1 MEKNQE
7 HSEPVEPVVASR
19 GRRSILQWIFL
30 VGHRVFLSLFL
41 FLFFL
46 SLFLQF
52 PFFQHWAV
60 GRITHSLSQTLET
73 RVEVGGFR
81 LGWMSRLSLKEV
93 IIEDREGDTLLY
105 SKALWVRFDPNPI
118 TLFRE
123 GLVVNQV
130 RLEGAQFNLKKL
142 PDGKGSNLQE
152 LLNRLF
158 PESPEK
164 NKAKNPFQVKLK
176 RLLLR
181 KTRFTQF
188 DPATGNFLGVYLD
201 RGSVDIDDMNLPQKM
216 LKVREISL
224 RNPKLRV
231 QSYFTDSLL
240 PEETPEETP
249 GDTALWKIAVEEL
262 DLRSGVFQ
270 LDNFRKE
277 PIPLNAPG
285 ELNYRHLKAND
296 IFLRIQDFAL
306 NNSTFSG
313 QLENLALKEK
323 EGFVLTRLA
332 SREVI
337 IHSRGAQL
345 NGMKLITPKSEL
357 GDTLTFTYR
366 DYEDFSEFTD
376 RVLLDGRFKQ
386 AQVAISDVIT
396 FAPALNEVP
405 FFGQNR
411 DELITL
417 NGRIWGRVNNLKGSD
432 LLLNFSD
439 GSLIKGGFSSRN
451 FALKNEEVL
460 NLKLERFSSSVKT
473 LRRFFPNVNWPANMD
488 RLKKLEFFGTFDGFF
503 TDFVAYGTLATDI
516 GKARMDMKMVL
527 REGKEKSRYF
537 GNLELIDFDLGQ
549 WSNNPDLGKINILS
563 FVKDGQGLNAETAKA
578 TLTAEIKSF
587 FFKGYNYQNARLAGK
602 LQANRFEG
610 DFAIQDDNIDFSFLG
625 QVDLTQ
631 GIPIYDFQAKINKLD
646 LRPLNLIKK
655 GNIQVSGDV
664 LLNLRNQKFVNMEG
678 DAFLRDF
685 QIVQEGQTYRLDSAD
700 ISTRFDQLGNKQF
713 NIASDILNARFY
725 GLFEVERIP
734 AMLLQHLRIHF
745 PGFSKRLGLNGK
757 TVAVRP
763 SKFDFDVEILNS
775 KGFENLI
782 DRRLGSLS
790 GVKLS
795 GRFDNEENLLKANLE
810 MNWFQFDRF
819 YAEDV
824 AFLLD
829 TKASEGSLDFGINRM
844 VVNEKTE
851 LEPLAVLVRITGDTL
866 DYGLN
871 YARKNRDR
879 NPLAL
884 DNLNIDGRLYVL
896 DSFYLQNQIDYSE
909 IELLGNTWMINQNN
923 AITFNKEEIRIS
935 DFILTLDDKAISLE
949 SKGKRGLELSLLN
962 LDISE
967 INPILS
973 FDPIKFSGRANVS
986 VTVDDLMKTEEL
998 SMSLVSD
1005 TLFLNKQD
1013 WGILRVN
1020 AALSGSQN
1028 PLTVYVSLSKDTAQ
1042 LIAEGY
1048 YNVKDYGTSPM
1059 QKAGYFDL
1067 NLNVHSYPLA
1077 FADFFI
1083 GETVSDMHG
1092 YFDADLQ
1099 FNGEFTQ
1106 PNTSGMI
1113 YLFDGGMTVDYLNT
1127 HYTLDRAVVKVNNTL
1142 FDASQ
1147 TILRDRLGNQAL
1159 VQGGIKHQHLKNFGF
1174 NARLTTN
1181 RLLGLETRKGQ
1192 NNQFYGT
1199 AIGRGEVAFSGSFR
1213 QPDIYVNA
1221 EVGEGTRM
1229 VIPVSSD
1236 RKANSLNFISF
1247 VDKDNSQAAVQQATS
1262 AGSLREIKGVS
1273 FEMDLVANESALLQ
1287 IIFNEQA
1294 GDIIEGNGRGAL
1306 RITVPRNGPFQMFG
1320 DMIIER
1326 GEYLFTLYNV
1336 INKDFSIK
1344 RGGTITW
1351 TGDPYKAIIQI
1362 DAEYKDLYA
1371 PVGNFIQEYLTN
1383 ASDQTRSEAA
1393 QNTDVDL
1400 TLKLQ
1405 GDLLRPTI
1413 NFDLGFPNLQGELLT
1428 YAENKLRLLKQDPN
1442 EMNKQVFGL
1451 IVAGQFLPADFS
1463 FQGSQI
1469 IYNTVSEF
1477 LSNQLSL
1484 LITELFSDLVGEGQ
1498 ALSSVDFD
1506 IAYNQYQSANLSQGG
1521 NLNRGNELQVSLRQN
1536 YFDNRLSILV
1546 GGNIDLGNNWRANT
1560 GATGA
1565 FIGNDVAIEYQL
1577 VDDRS
1582 LKLRIYQKLQPDIS
1596 GRILQIGAGL
1606 SYRKEFDSFGEF
1618 LKSIRVGLKKP
1629 KPGPVPPA
1637 NKNN

>member
-7 HSEPVEPVVASR
+7 RSEPVEAVDPSK
-19 GRRSILQWIFL
+19 GRRTILQWVLLI
-30 VGHRVFLSLFL
+30 GHRAFLSLFL

-52 PFFQHWAV
+52 PVFQHWAV
-60 GRITHSLSQTLET
+60 GKVTQSLSQTLDT
-73 RVEVGGFR
+73 RVEIGGFR

-93 IIEDREGDTLLY
+93 IVEDQEGDTLLY
-105 SKALWVRFDPNPI
+105 SKAIWVRFDPNPV
-118 TLFRE
+118 TLIRE
-123 GLVVNQV
+123 GLVVSQI
-130 RLEGAQFNLKKL
+130 RLEEARFNLRKL
-142 PDGKGSNLQE
+142 PSGQGSNLQV
-152 LLNRLF
+152 LLDRLF
-158 PESPEK
+158 PKPPK
-164 NKAKNPFQVKLK
+164 KDKTRRPFQVVLK
-176 RLLLR
+176 RLMLR
-181 KTRFTQF
+181 KTLFTQF
-188 DPATGNFLGVYLD
+188 DPETGNFLGIYLD
-201 RGSVDIDDMNLPQKM
+201 RGQVGIDEMDLPGKILAIREVS
-216 LKVREISL
+216 LK
-224 RNPKLRV
+224 NPKVRV
-231 QSYFTDSLL
+231 QSYFPDSQFAV
-240 PEETPEETP
+240 EQAEQAE
-249 GDTALWKIAVEEL
+249 GDTAKWQITIEEF
-262 DLRSGVFQ
+262 DLKSGVFQ

-285 ELNYRHLKAND
+285 ELNYRRLKAKD
-296 IFLRIQDFAL
+296 IAIRI
-306 NNSTFSG
+306 NNFGFKDESFSG
-313 QLENLALKEK
+313 ELENLAFKEK
-323 EGFVLTRLA
+323 EGFELTRLT
-332 SREVI
+332 SREVVI
-337 IHSRGAQL
+337 NSRGAQL
-345 NGMKLITPKSEL
+345 NGMKLVTPNSIL
-357 GDTLTFTYR
+357 GDTLAFKYR
-366 DYEDFSEFTD
+366 DYADFSEFTD
-376 RVLLDGRFKQ
+376 RVTMDGRFKD
-386 AQVAISDVIT
+386 AMVSISDVIT
-396 FAPALNEVP
+396 FAPGLSDVP
-405 FFGQNR
+405 FFSQNR
-411 DELITL
+411 REIISL
-417 NGRIWGRVNNLKGSD
+417 NGLIWGRVNNLKGANLS
-432 LLLNFSD
+432 LVFSD
-439 GSLIKGGFSSRN
+439 GSAIQGGFSSRN
-451 FALKNEEVL
+451 FAVKNEEVL
-460 NLKLERFSSSVKT
+460 NLKLHRFSSSMQTV
-473 LRRFFPNVNWPANMD
+473 RRFFPNVNFPANTD
-488 RLKKLEFFGTFDGFF
+488 RLGKLDFKGNFDGFF
-503 TDFVAYGTLATDI
+503 TDFVAYGALATDI

-527 REGKEKSRYF
+527 RDGKEKSRYF
-537 GNLELIDFDLGQ
+537 GELELIDFDLGR
-549 WSNNPDLGKINILS
+549 WSGNADLGKINMLS

-578 TLTAEIKSF
+578 TLTAEIHSF
-587 FFKGYNYQNARLAGK
+587 YFKGYNYQNARLAGK
-602 LQANRFEG
+602 LQANRFDG

-631 GIPIYDFQAKINKLD
+631 GIPIYDFQARINKLD

-655 GNIQVSGDV
+655 GSIQLSGDV
-664 LLNLRNQKFVNMEG
+664 VLNLRNQKFANMEG

-685 QIVQEGQTYRLDSAD
+685 QIVQEGQAYRLDSAE
-700 ISTRFDQLGNKQF
+700 ISTHFDQLGNKQF

-734 AMLLQHLRIHF
+734 AMLLQHLRAHF
-745 PGFSKRLGLNGK
+745 PGFSQRLGLDSRE
-757 TVAVRP
+757 VAVRP
-763 SKFDFDVEILNS
+763 SKFDFDVEIINS
-775 KGFENLI
+775 KGLENLI

-795 GRFDNEENLLKANLE
+795 GRFDNQEALLKANLE

-819 YAEDV
+819 YAEDI

-829 TKASEGSLDFGINRM
+829 TRAAEGSLDFGVNRM
-844 VVNEKTE
+844 VLNEKME
-851 LEPLAVLVRITGDTL
+851 FEPLAVLVRISGDTL

-896 DSFYLQNQIDYSE
+896 DSVFLQNQIDYSE

-923 AITFNKEEIRIS
+923 TITFNKEEIRIT

-949 SKGKRGLELSLLN
+949 SKGKRGLEFSLLN

-967 INPILS
+967 INPLLN
-973 FDPIKFSGRANVS
+973 FDPIQFSGRANVS
-986 VTVDDLMKTEEL
+986 VTVDDLMKTKDL
-998 SMSLVSD
+998 TLSLVSD

-1020 AALSGSQN
+1020 AALPGPQN

-1048 YNVKDYGTSPM
+1048 YNVKDYGPSAI

-1077 FADFFI
+1077 IAEFFI
-1083 GETVSDMHG
+1083 GETVSKTHG

-1099 FNGEFTQ
+1099 FNGEFSK

-1113 YLFDGGMTVDYLNT
+1113 YLFNGGMTVDYLNT
-1127 HYTLDRAVVKVNNTL
+1127 HYTLDRAIVKVNNSL

-1147 TILRDRLGNQAL
+1147 TVLKDRLGNHA
-1159 VQGGIKHQHLKNFGF
+1159 VIHGGIKHQNLKDFGF
-1174 NARLTTN
+1174 SARLTTN
-1181 RLLGLETRKGQ
+1181 RILGLETRKGQ

-1247 VDKDNSQAAVQQATS
+1247 VDKDKSQATDQPITS
-1262 AGSLREIKGVS
+1262 VGSFREIKGVS

-1320 DMIIER
+1320 DVVIER

-1362 DAEYKDLYA
+1362 DAEYKDLFA
-1371 PVGNFIQEYLTN
+1371 PVGNFIQEYLAN
-1383 ASDQTRSEAA
+1383 VSDQTRSEAA

-1405 GDLLRPTI
+1405 GDLLRPTV

-1506 IAYNQYQSANLSQGG
+1506 IAYNQYQSANLNQSG

-1536 YFDNRLSILV
+1536 YFNNRLSILV

-1577 VDDRS
+1577 VEDRS

-1596 GRILQIGAGL
+1596 GRILQIGTGL

-1618 LKSIRVGLKKP
+1618 LKSIRFGLKKQKQRP
-1629 KPGPVPPA
+1629 LPPA
-1637 NKNN
+1637 GIN